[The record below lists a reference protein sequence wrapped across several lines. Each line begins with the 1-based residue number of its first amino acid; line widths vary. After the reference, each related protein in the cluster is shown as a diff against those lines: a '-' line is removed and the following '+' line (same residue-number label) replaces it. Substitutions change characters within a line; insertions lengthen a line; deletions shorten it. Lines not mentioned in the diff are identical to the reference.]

1 MYTRLLE
8 APKKSFFL
16 LGPRSTGK
24 TTWVENHFDRAL
36 KFDLLEAGTYTH
48 FLSDPGRLAKAIP
61 ERHRDWIVIDEVQRV
76 PELLNEVHRLIE
88 KKKYR
93 FVLTGSSARKLR
105 RGGVN
110 LLAGRA
116 LTLSMFPLT
125 AKELDRD
132 FKLDHALKFGMLPP
146 AWIEEKPKAFLQSYI
161 KTYLREEIQEEG
173 LTRNLPAFS
182 RFLEAATYSQA
193 AVLNVSN
200 VARDCSVDR
209 KVVEDYFSILEDLML
224 GVRLPV
230 FSRHAKRKLIQ
241 KSKFFYFDT
250 GVYRQL
256 RPKGPLDIESEIDG
270 PALET
275 MVFQEIRALNHYL
288 DLEYEISF
296 WQTANNR
303 EVDFVLYGPKGLI
316 GIEVKRSSI
325 FRESEI
331 EALEL
336 FKKDYPMARLILLY
350 GGTKRFHHQGIEIVP
365 ISEFM
370 KTADRFL
377 DPQ

>member
-1 MYTRLLE
+1 MYTRLLKV
-8 APKKSFFL
+8 PKKSFFL

-24 TTWVENHFDRAL
+24 TTWVESHFGSAL
-36 KFDLLEAGTYTH
+36 KFDLLEAETYTR
-48 FLSDPGRLAKAIP
+48 FLAEPGRLGASIP
-61 ERHRDWIVIDEVQRV
+61 EKHQDWIVIDEVQRV

-116 LTLSMFPLT
+116 LTHSFFPLT
-125 AKELDRD
+125 ASELGKD
-132 FKLDHALKFGMLPP
+132 FKLRHALQFGMLPP
-146 AWIEEKPKAFLQSYI
+146 VWNEEKPKAFLQSYI

-182 RFLEAATYSQA
+182 RFLEAATFSQG
-193 AVLNVSN
+193 AVLNISN
-200 VARDCSVDR
+200 VARDCSVER

-241 KSKFFYFDT
+241 RSKFFYFDA
-250 GVYRQL
+250 GVYRHL
-256 RPKGPLDIESEIDG
+256 RPQGPLEIESEISG

-275 MVFQEIRALNHYL
+275 LVFQELRALNHYL
-288 DLEYEISF
+288 ELDFEIFF
-296 WQTANNR
+296 WQTTNAR
-303 EVDFVLYGPKGLI
+303 EVDFILYGPKGLI
-316 GIEVKRSSI
+316 GIEVKCSPT
-325 FRESEI
+325 FRESET
-331 EALEL
+331 EGLAL
-336 FKKDYPMARLILLY
+336 FKKDYPMARLFFLY
-350 GGTKRFHHQGIEIVP
+350 GGAKHFHHEGIEVVP
-365 ISEFM
+365 ITEFV
-370 KTADRFL
+370 KSPKNFL
-377 DPQ
+377 V